1 MFVHGLHESRFSVPY
16 GISTC
21 TLTQVTFWKLIVCM
35 IVSDR
40 CLTPHV
46 GFSFIENIQVS
57 AELQCWVWVRTC
69 TCTHARTHTC
79 PFGPHYTLGQS
90 ISETC
95 PISSCVCEGGALIV
109 ETRLADLCRRM
120 GHWCRSE
127 WLCSR
132 RETLRAQENRESR
145 TAHTR
150 PPPISFSLFLPLSDV
165 FWFHLLPRLWSR
177 IKVHWVWSRKEA
189 HTHHSHL

>member
-1 MFVHGLHESRFSVPY
+1 
-16 GISTC
+16 
-21 TLTQVTFWKLIVCM
+21 M
-35 IVSDR
+35 IVSDC

-46 GFSFIENIQVS
+46 GFSFIVNVQVS

-69 TCTHARTHTC
+69 TRTHARAHTC

-150 PPPISFSLFLPLSDV
+150 PPPPSLSPCFFRYQTFFDSISCLVSDHV
-165 FWFHLLPRLWSR
+165 LKCTGYDLGRR
-177 IKVHWVWSRKEA
+177 